1 MRAIN
6 GVIIAAAVLAGG
18 TVLAAVPAA
27 APAFAQDAGTAG
39 VAVGTVSGAGTL
51 VVDGTTEPFIP
62 RSIDSVGLLYPAGLS
77 YTNQAEQQ
85 YFADQCGPD
94 GWNLGPGTTQQ
105 LQTAMTAMT
114 TNTDMELLAMK
125 EHWQVNTVR
134 FHLSQGALAYE
145 HENGLSQYTDTV
157 ISVIEQARAM
167 GLVVIV
173 DVDTEKFG
181 CTPVHEYPD
190 PVPGTPSG
198 VVKLPTG
205 KTKEAWDQLTPALGD
220 DPGVILEPMNEPNT
234 GPECD
239 NPTGSQEWTDWAYG
253 CGSPDIGMLSLG
265 NWLRTSAPSPDGQ
278 ATGVSNVLLFDGD
291 NSGNTFTGFNASSFA
306 MPAGSAY
313 AVHPFYYVDGPD
325 GWDQRFGDLEEA
337 PSPGGPGQGQAV
349 VADAWNESANCPSD
363 PHGYGAELVD
373 SYLPDHYIGLSL
385 QAWDAPDAPLVD
397 LPLSTSN
404 TSAGDPVLTL
414 SGCATGADVAYAEYW
429 SQAFQAGV
437 TVPTTSVEVSPPLTW
452 KNNVVDGV
460 TIALASNGTQWS
472 DPPSSSPVPP
482 DVVSSVKLLIEK
494 NGSTTKTLVATMT
507 VSDTGSWWDNG
518 SYSTASASGLSGDPV
533 TAQANDTL
541 IFRVYYQGVSGYQ
554 DTDYLVPAQS

>member
-1 MRAIN
+1 MNR
-6 GVIIAAAVLAGG
+6 VIIAAAVLAGG
-18 TVLAAVPAA
+18 TVLAA
-27 APAFAQDAGTAG
+27 APASAQDAGTAG
-39 VAVGTVSGAGTL
+39 VAVGTISGAGTL
-51 VVDGTTEPFIP
+51 VVDGTSAPFVP

-77 YTNQAEQQ
+77 YANQAEQQ

-94 GWNLGPGTTQQ
+94 GVNLGSGTVQD
-105 LQTAMTAMT
+105 LQTAMTTMT

-125 EHWQVNTVR
+125 EHWQANTVR
-134 FHLSQGALAYE
+134 FHLSQGALVYE

-157 ISVIEQARAM
+157 LSVIKQARAM

-173 DVDTEKFG
+173 DVDTEAFG
-181 CTPVHEYPD
+181 CTPAHDYPD

-198 VVKLPTG
+198 TVKLPTG
-205 KTKEAWDQLTPALGD
+205 KTKEAWDQLTPALGN

-253 CGSPDIGMLSLG
+253 CGGPDIGMLSLG
-265 NWLRTSAPSPDGQ
+265 NWLRTTAPSPGGQ
-278 ATGVSNVLLFDGD
+278 DTGVSNVLLFDGD
-291 NSGNTFTGFNASSFA
+291 NSGNTFAGFTASAFT
-306 MPAGSAY
+306 MPPDSAY
-313 AVHPFYYVDGPD
+313 AIHPFYFIDGPD
-325 GWDQRFGDLEEA
+325 GNGTTSGWNQRFGDLEEA

-349 VADAWNESANCPSD
+349 VADAWNESAGCKSD

-385 QAWDAPDAPLVD
+385 QAWDAPDAPLVE

-404 TSAGDPVLTL
+404 AAAGDPVLTL

-429 SQAFQAGV
+429 SQAGV
-437 TVPTTSVEVSPPLTW
+437 TVPTTTVEVSPPLTW

-460 TIALASNGTQWS
+460 SIALASNGTQWS

-482 DVVSSVKLLIEK
+482 DVVSSVQLLIEK
-494 NGSTTKTLVATMT
+494 NGSTTKNLVATMT
-507 VSDTGSWWDNG
+507 VADTGSWWDNG
-518 SYSTASASGLSGDPV
+518 SYSTASASGLSADSV
-533 TAQANDTL
+533 TASAGDTL

-554 DTDYLVPAQS
+554 GTDYVVPAQS